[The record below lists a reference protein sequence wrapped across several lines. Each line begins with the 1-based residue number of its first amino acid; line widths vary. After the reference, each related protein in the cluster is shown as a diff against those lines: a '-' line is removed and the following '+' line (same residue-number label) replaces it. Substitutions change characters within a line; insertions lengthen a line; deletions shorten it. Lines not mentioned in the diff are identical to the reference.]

1 MVQKSVSLGNL
12 RFSILELSLIASCA
26 ALAVCFGA
34 SLYLSSRHA
43 AHEQALLAEGGEIH
57 AQAVTIAQ
65 RLHLVPA
72 GTTQLLLR
80 NIGKQI
86 GPRFL
91 SAADSETIANILIPA
106 GVMNFQVDTI
116 SNDPETQAF
125 ARQMFNTLLLAGWT
139 PTGPGPQANYTNNVA
154 DVSISAAT
162 KKQFPAVYAELMNAF
177 AAAGVAVTPDTTG
190 KSFAPPGVVEI
201 MVGAKP

>member
-1 MVQKSVSLGNL
+1 MAQKTISLGSLGLNIVAFL
-12 RFSILELSLIASCA
+12 LILVCLVLAVGLAA
-26 ALAVCFGA
+26 ALNA
-34 SLYLSSRHA
+34 SSRHA
-43 AHEQALLAEGGEIH
+43 AHEQALLAENEVIH
-57 AQAVTIAQ
+57 AQAVAIAR

-72 GTTQLLLR
+72 GSTEIVLR

-91 SAADSETIANILIPA
+91 SASDSETIANILIPA
-106 GVMNFQVDTI
+106 GAENFQVDVI
-116 SNDPETQAF
+116 SNNPETLAF

-139 PTGPGPQANYTNNVA
+139 PTGPGPQANFTNNVG
-154 DVSISAAT
+154 DVAISAAT
-162 KKQFPAVYAELMNAF
+162 QKQFPAVYANLMNAF

-190 KSFAPPGVVEI
+190 ASYAPPGVVEI

>member
-1 MVQKSVSLGNL
+1 MVE
-12 RFSILELSLIASCA
+12 RSLIGACA
-26 ALAVCFGA
+26 ALAVVLIA
-34 SLYLSSRHA
+34 SLYVSSRHN
-43 AHEQALLAEGGEIH
+43 AHEQALLAESAEIH
-57 AQAVTIAQ
+57 AQAEGIAT

-72 GTTQLLLR
+72 GSTKLLLQ
-80 NIGKQI
+80 NIAKQI

-106 GVMNFQVDTI
+106 GAENFQVDAI
-116 SNDPETQAF
+116 SNDPETRAF

-154 DVSISAAT
+154 DVAISAGT
-162 KKQFPAVYAELMNAF
+162 KKQFPAIYADLMNAF
-177 AAAGVAVTPDTTG
+177 AAAGVAVTPDNTG
-190 KSFAPPGVVEI
+190 TSYAPPGVVEI

>member
-1 MVQKSVSLGNL
+1 MAQKTFSLSAWRLNIVQLV
-12 RFSILELSLIASCA
+12 LIAVCAVLAA
-26 ALAVCFGA
+26 ALVA
-34 SLYLSSRHA
+34 SLYDSRRHA
-43 AHEQALLAEGGEIH
+43 AHEQALLAENAAIH
-57 AQAVTIAQ
+57 GQAERIAR

-72 GTTQLLLR
+72 GSTEVLLQ
-80 NIGKQI
+80 NINKQI

-106 GVMNFQVDTI
+106 GVMNFQVDVI
-116 SNDPETQAF
+116 SNDPETRAF

-154 DVSISAAT
+154 DVAISAAT
-162 KKQFPAVYAELMNAF
+162 KKQFPAIYADLMNGF

-190 KSFAPPGVVEI
+190 ASYAAPGVVEI